1 MPSPSPIHPPDSVG
15 AALAPELHFMLQAA
29 SASLRGVPFRMHGC
43 KGGDGRDSDLPA
55 PDWDLLVTCVRHHR
69 LDLLMTSLLEPGA
82 EIPGRVRATL
92 KDNERTAR
100 TVALQRAG
108 ELARVAR
115 RFAGTGI
122 DMLALKGPALSAQIH
137 GHLFGRV
144 CSDLDL
150 LVRPDD
156 EGRARR
162 LLADLG
168 YGGTDADVLVC
179 QNAVT
184 LRHAGTGA
192 MIDLHTRMG
201 EDEGLVPTSAF
212 RPFETAVEVRIAG
225 VRVRTLAPPAAMAY
239 AAYHGAHHHWFRLQ
253 WLADI
258 AAATRLTE
266 LDWSAVAEIARLAG
280 TDRHLVLSL
289 RLCQSLF
296 GCGPAGSPP
305 FSARLSPELSPQA
318 MADVFHAE
326 SVLPEVLALPPL
338 GEFDMVR
345 RVGRLRILRAELAL
359 TQRRSAWLARMRL
372 RLRPT
377 VTDRKALRLP
387 PALGFLY
394 YAVRF
399 IRVLWATGR
408 AALPHSRRTR
418 PKDRRTP

>member
-1 MPSPSPIHPPDSVG
+1 M
-15 AALAPELHFMLQAA
+15 AL
-29 SASLRGVPFRMHGC
+29 
-43 KGGDGRDSDLPA
+43 
-55 PDWDLLVTCVRHHR
+55 DWDLLVTCVRHHR
-69 LDLLMTSLLEPGA
+69 LDLLMTSLLNSEAG
-82 EIPGRVRATL
+82 IPDSVRAAL

-100 TVALQRAG
+100 TMALQRAG

-115 RFAGTGI
+115 RFGGAGI

-150 LVRPDD
+150 LIRPDD
-156 EGRARR
+156 EEGARR
-162 LLADLG
+162 LLAELG

-184 LRHAGTGA
+184 LRHAVTGA

-201 EDEGLVPTSAF
+201 EDEGLVPTGAF
-212 RPFETAVEVRIAG
+212 RPFETAVEMQIAG

-239 AAYHGAHHHWFRLQ
+239 AAYHGAHHHWCRLQ

-258 AAATRLTE
+258 AAATRLAE
-266 LDWSAVAEIARLAG
+266 LDWNAIAEIARRAG
-280 TDRHLVLSL
+280 TERHLLLSL

-296 GCGPAGSPP
+296 GCGPAVSVE
-305 FSARLSPELSPQA
+305 LSGQLSSRLSPQA
-318 MADVFHAE
+318 MAGVLRAE
-326 SVLPEVLALPPL
+326 SILPAVLALPPL

-359 TQRRSAWLARMRL
+359 TELRSAWLARLRL

-377 VTDRKALRLP
+377 VTDRNAIRLP
-387 PALGFLY
+387 SALGFLY

-408 AALPHSRRTR
+408 AVLPHRPSHPQRAR
-418 PKDRRTP
+418 PKDRRAP